1 MIIGI
6 PKEIKPQE
14 ERVGVTP
21 SGASILIQNGHKVY
35 VQKKAGLGSGFI
47 DDDYQSIGC
56 TLLDSIEEIYAIAEM
71 IIKVKEPIKPEYT
84 LIREG
89 QILFTFFHFASSKEL
104 TEAMVKSGAICIAYE
119 TVEIN
124 GVLPLLIPM
133 SEVAGR
139 MATQQGAKFLEKPQ
153 KGYGILLGGI
163 PGVVPANV
171 LILGGGVAGT
181 QAALVASGM
190 GANVYILDTNLDR
203 IRHLSQFMPTNVTSL
218 YSNQSII
225 EKYLPQTHLVIGS
238 VLLKGAKAPQ
248 LISRK
253 MLGLMPQGSVM
264 IDIAIDQG
272 GCFETSE
279 PTTHKNPI
287 KMVDGIVHYAVT
299 NMPGAVPFTSTLGL
313 TNATLY
319 YALKIANEGW
329 KEASKKNIDIKKG
342 LNIVMGDI
350 VYKEVAEVFSFKYKE
365 IKI

>member
-1 MIIGI
+1 MIIGV

-14 ERVGVTP
+14 ERVGLTP
-21 SGASILIQNGHKVY
+21 SGANILIQNGHKVY
-35 VQKKAGLGSGFI
+35 VQKKAGLGSGFS
-47 DDDYQSIGC
+47 DNDYQTVGC
-56 TLLDSIEEIYAIAEM
+56 ILLDSIEEIYAIAEM
-71 IIKVKEPIKPEYT
+71 IVKVKEPIKLEYN
-84 LIREG
+84 LVREG

-104 TEAMVKSGAICIAYE
+104 TEAMLKSGAICIAYE
-119 TVEIN
+119 TVEVN

-139 MATQQGAKFLEKPQ
+139 MATQQGAKYLEKPQ

-163 PGVVPANV
+163 PGVAPANV
-171 LILGGGVAGT
+171 LVLGGGIAGT

-190 GANVYILDTNLDR
+190 GANVFILDTNLER
-203 IRHLSQFMPTNVTSL
+203 IRDLSQFMPSNVTPL

-238 VLLKGAKAPQ
+238 VLLKGAKAPR
-248 LISRK
+248 LISRE

-279 PTTHKNPI
+279 PTTHNDPVRVI
-287 KMVDGIVHYAVT
+287 DGIVHYAVT

-319 YALKIANEGW
+319 YALKIANQGW
-329 KEASKKNIDIKKG
+329 KEACKRNLAIKKG
-342 LNIVMGDI
+342 LNIVAGDI
-350 VYKEVAEVFSFKYKE
+350 VYKEVAEAFSFKYKE